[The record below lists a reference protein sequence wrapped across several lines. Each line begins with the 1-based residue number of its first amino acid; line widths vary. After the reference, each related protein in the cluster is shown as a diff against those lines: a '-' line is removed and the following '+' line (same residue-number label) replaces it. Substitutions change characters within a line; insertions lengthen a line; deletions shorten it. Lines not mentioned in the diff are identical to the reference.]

1 MDDPTRL
8 GMIAVSVPAAS
19 GTLAISQ
26 RKGASMRRFAVL
38 GSVAALGLAVAGLGT
53 SAPSQPTLIGKCAKA
68 NLDLYDE
75 GKLTLA
81 TDNPAFPPWWGG
93 KAGHGFETSDPYSGQ
108 GYESAVAYEVARR
121 LGFTKAEVTWKAV
134 PFVKS
139 YAPGKKTFDWYMA
152 QVSFSPVRARAVDFS
167 NSYYFVNQAVVG
179 IKGTPIT
186 KAKSL
191 NALKPFTLGAA
202 IGTTS
207 YNYIT
212 RYIRPSEKPKVYD
225 TNNDAVTAMKNK
237 QIEGLVVD
245 FPSTGYITAV
255 QVPTSTVVGR
265 LPTKGTRERFG
276 MVFEKGS
283 SLDSCVNRALAAMRA
298 SGKLK
303 QLESKWLAGSAPL
316 LKG

>member
-1 MDDPTRL
+1 
-8 GMIAVSVPAAS
+8 
-19 GTLAISQ
+19 
-26 RKGASMRRFAVL
+26 MRALAVL
-38 GSVAALGLAVAGLGT
+38 GTVAALGLAVAGLGT
-53 SAPSQPTLIGKCAKA
+53 SSPSQPGLTGNCAKA
-68 NLDLYDE
+68 NLDLVSDE
-75 GKLTLA
+75 GLTLA

-93 KAGHGFETSDPYSGQ
+93 NAGQGFETSNPYSGR

-121 LGFTKAEVTWKAV
+121 LGFTKAGVAWKAV

-152 QVSFSPVRARAVDFS
+152 QVSYSPVRAKAVDFS

-179 IKGTPIT
+179 IKGTAIT
-186 KAKSL
+186 RAKSIE
-191 NALKPFTLGAA
+191 ALKPFTLGAA

-207 YNYIT
+207 YSYIT
-212 RYIRPSEKPKVYD
+212 RHIKPTEKPKVYD
-225 TNNDAVTAMKNK
+225 TNSDAITALKNK
-237 QIEGLVVD
+237 QIDGLVVD

-265 LPTKGTRERFG
+265 LPTKGTKERFG

-283 SLDSCVNRALAAMRA
+283 SLDSCVNQALAAMRA
-298 SGKLK
+298 NGTLTR
-303 QLESKWLAGSAPL
+303 LEKRWLAGSAPL

>member
-1 MDDPTRL
+1 
-8 GMIAVSVPAAS
+8 
-19 GTLAISQ
+19 
-26 RKGASMRRFAVL
+26 MRTVAVL
-38 GSVAALGLAVAGLGT
+38 GTVVALGLAVAGLGT
-53 SAPSQPTLIGKCAKA
+53 SAPSQPTLTGKCAKA
-68 NLDLYDE
+68 NLDLISDD
-75 GKLTLA
+75 GLTLA

-93 KAGHGFETSDPYSGQ
+93 NPGRGFETSNPYSGK

-121 LGFTKAEVTWKAV
+121 LGFTKAEVSWKAV

-152 QVSFSPVRARAVDFS
+152 QVSYIPVRAKAVDFS

-179 IKGTPIT
+179 IKGTAIT
-186 KAKSL
+186 KAKSIR
-191 NALKPFTLGAA
+191 ALKPFTLGAA

-207 YNYIT
+207 YSYIT
-212 RYIRPSEKPKVYD
+212 RYIKPSEKPKVYD
-225 TNNDAVTAMKNK
+225 TNNDAVTALQNK
-237 QIEGLVVD
+237 QIDGLVVD

-283 SLDSCVNRALAAMRA
+283 TLDSCVNQALAAMRA
-298 SGKLK
+298 SGTLSR
-303 QLESKWLAGSAPL
+303 LEKRWLAGGAPL

>member
-1 MDDPTRL
+1 
-8 GMIAVSVPAAS
+8 
-19 GTLAISQ
+19 
-26 RKGASMRRFAVL
+26 MRTVAVL
-38 GSVAALGLAVAGLGT
+38 GTVAALGLAVAGLGT
-53 SAPSQPTLIGKCAKA
+53 SAPSQPDLIGKCAKA
-68 NLDLYDE
+68 NLDLVSDD
-75 GKLTLA
+75 GLTLA

-93 KAGHGFETSDPYSGQ
+93 KAGQGFETSNPYSGK

-121 LGFTKAEVTWKAV
+121 LGFSKAEVTWKVV
-134 PFVKS
+134 PFVNS

-152 QVSFSPVRARAVDFS
+152 QVSYLPVRAKAVDFS

-186 KAKSL
+186 KAKSIA
-191 NALKPFTLGAA
+191 ALKPFTLGAA

-237 QIEGLVVD
+237 QIDGLVVD
-245 FPSTGYITAV
+245 FPSTGYITGV

-283 SLDSCVNRALAAMRA
+283 TLDSCVNRALAAMRA
-298 SGKLK
+298 NGTLTR
-303 QLESKWLAGSAPL
+303 LEKRWLAGGAPL

>member
-1 MDDPTRL
+1 MR
-8 GMIAVSVPAAS
+8 AVPV
-19 GTLAISQ
+19 LA
-26 RKGASMRRFAVL
+26 L
-38 GSVAALGLAVAGLGT
+38 VAALGLAVAGIGT
-53 SAPSQPTLIGKCAKA
+53 SAPSRPALTGKCAKA
-68 NLDLYDE
+68 NLDLHAA

-93 KAGHGFETSDPYSGQ
+93 KAGQGFETSNPYSGK
-108 GYESAVAYEVARR
+108 GYESAVAYEVAKR

-152 QVSFSPVRARAVDFS
+152 QVSYAPVRAKAVDFS

-186 KAKSL
+186 KAKSIR
-191 NALKPFTLGAA
+191 ALRPFTLGAA

-207 YNYIT
+207 YNYIA
-212 RYIRPSEKPKVYD
+212 RYIKPVPKPKVYD
-225 TNNDAVTAMKNK
+225 TNSDAVTALKNK
-237 QIEGLVVD
+237 QIDGLVVD

-265 LPTKGTRERFG
+265 LPTKGTKERFG

-283 SLDSCVNRALAAMRA
+283 TLDSCVNRALAAMWADRT
-298 SGKLK
+298 LK
-303 QLESKWLAGSAPL
+303 RLEKRWLAGSGPL